1 MEKGIYEQ
9 TSASL
14 QVVNSIV
21 QLGNNINLLTYIP
34 LDVSRST
41 LGTTFFRIEIMGADA
56 QCLMISFIDLSM
68 SRSDARSGV

>member
-56 QCLMISFIDLSM
+56 QCLFHDTIHRSFNE
-68 SRSDARSGV
+68 